1 MEFVK
6 KQAKNAWEFYKNEL
20 FRGHLWCIAAFLAV
34 CALSAVV
41 LGIFA
46 QEAQAIL
53 ESFMEEV
60 MQSGL
65 LDEEGNISPLM
76 LLGNNLQA
84 TLTAVFMGIV
94 PFVFLPVFSL
104 ALNAVV
110 VGAVVALSGVM
121 GVSVWQMVLLGLL
134 PHGIFEI
141 PAMLLG
147 MRMGLYLCKVMNNTL
162 RKRSG
167 TPRIEALLP
176 RMAGVFIL
184 GIVPVMT
191 LAAVVETYITPLLLA
206 LAV

>member
-6 KQAKNAWEFYKNEL
+6 KQAKNACEFYKNEL
-20 FRGHLWCIAAFLAV
+20 FRGHLWCLAAFLAV

-104 ALNAVV
+104 VLNAVV

-121 GVSVWQMVLLGLL
+121 GVSVWQLVLLQSS
-134 PHGIFEI
+134 
-141 PAMLLG
+141 
-147 MRMGLYLCKVMNNTL
+147 V
-162 RKRSG
+162 
-167 TPRIEALLP
+167 
-176 RMAGVFIL
+176 IL
-184 GIVPVMT
+184 GGR
-191 LAAVVETYITPLLLA
+191 
-206 LAV
+206 